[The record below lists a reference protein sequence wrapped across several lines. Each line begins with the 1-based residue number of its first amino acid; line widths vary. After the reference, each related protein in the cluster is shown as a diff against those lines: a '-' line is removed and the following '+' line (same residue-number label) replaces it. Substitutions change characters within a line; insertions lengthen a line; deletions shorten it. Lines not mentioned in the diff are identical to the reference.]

1 MGIDSLVGHKDNF
14 LSGVKV
20 SLPAILKSLFRI
32 ELPKPKRAVV
42 YILMSKRLDGKGF
55 RNRYLFNDELY

>member
-1 MGIDSLVGHKDNF
+1 MGMDSLVGHKSKF

-20 SLPAILKSLFRI
+20 LLSTILKSLFRI
-32 ELPKPKRAVV
+32 ELPKQKRAVV